1 MKTILLLLVC
11 TICLWRCN
19 MNTVQQGEE
28 VSNIASLSSDTI
40 DFKTQIQPIL
50 QKNCSPCHF
59 PGGKM
64 YEKMPFDK
72 GETIISHEAVAKR
85 LKDENEATLIK
96 QFIQQDKTT
105 K

>member
-1 MKTILLLLVC
+1 
-11 TICLWRCN
+11 

-72 GETIISHEAVAKR
+72 GETIISHETVAKR
-85 LKDENEATLIK
+85 LKDENEIALIK
-96 QFIQQDKTT
+96 NFIQQNRTAK
-105 K
+105 

>member
-1 MKTILLLLVC
+1 MKTILLLLIC
-11 TICLWRCN
+11 TISLWRCN
-19 MNTVQQGEE
+19 MNTSQQREE
-28 VSNIASLSSDTI
+28 VKNITSLSIETI

-50 QKNCSPCHF
+50 QENCSPCHF

-85 LKDENEATLIK
+85 LKNENEITLIK
-96 QFIQQDKTT
+96 NFIQQNSAT

>member
-1 MKTILLLLVC
+1 MKTILLLLIC
-11 TICLWRCN
+11 TISLWRCN
-19 MNTVQQGEE
+19 MNTAQQGEE
-28 VSNIASLSSDTI
+28 VNNIASLSSDTI

-72 GETIISHEAVAKR
+72 GETISSHETVAKR
-85 LKDENEATLIK
+85 LKDENETALIK
-96 QFIQQDKTT
+96 NFIQQNRTT

>member
-19 MNTVQQGEE
+19 MNTAQQGEE
-28 VSNIASLSSDTI
+28 VNNIVSLSSDTI

-72 GETIISHEAVAKR
+72 SETIISHEAVAKR
-85 LKDENEATLIK
+85 LEDKNEITLIK
-96 QFIQQDKTT
+96 NFIQQNKTA